1 MKVNLIYPI
10 DIEVAGDINRIEL
23 PPLGILYVA
32 SSLKKEGHKVNV
44 VGIDENTNDLPES
57 DLDGLAITASTT
69 YPKFQRLARE
79 ILNTRNTIKIAGNT
93 HSHAFPQSTL
103 SDLGLDAVFIGEA
116 EESLPKFLRYLN
128 SSDNVIEALRN
139 TDSVAY
145 FNENGIYVP
154 NKTIAKVSDVNSLA
168 FPAREL
174 MPKENILLENRL
186 RGTDKLITTFV
197 TSRGCPYSCNFCGN
211 LNNGSVRYRSGENIR
226 REVESL
232 SEMYSNFGGLLIMD
246 ETFTLSKNHVIET
259 TDSIKG
265 LGIQYVAS
273 SRADRMSPD
282 VVSALKESGCME
294 VKFGV
299 ETGSQYLLDRMNK
312 KANIEKFKQG
322 IKTAAEGGLYTKLF
336 LMHGFPGENEET
348 TTETINM
355 LKELQPYVRR
365 IALYRFVPLPGST
378 VYNRSNEFD
387 LHIGEDPTRFHI
399 YHNNEHW
406 WGSKDDFKIVQEQ
419 YQRLESAV
427 VSLFGKVN

>member
-186 RGTDKLITTFV
+186 RGT
-197 TSRGCPYSCNFCGN
+197 
-211 LNNGSVRYRSGENIR
+211 
-226 REVESL
+226 
-232 SEMYSNFGGLLIMD
+232 
-246 ETFTLSKNHVIET
+246 
-259 TDSIKG
+259 
-265 LGIQYVAS
+265 
-273 SRADRMSPD
+273 
-282 VVSALKESGCME
+282 
-294 VKFGV
+294 
-299 ETGSQYLLDRMNK
+299 
-312 KANIEKFKQG
+312 
-322 IKTAAEGGLYTKLF
+322 
-336 LMHGFPGENEET
+336 
-348 TTETINM
+348 
-355 LKELQPYVRR
+355 
-365 IALYRFVPLPGST
+365 
-378 VYNRSNEFD
+378 
-387 LHIGEDPTRFHI
+387 
-399 YHNNEHW
+399 
-406 WGSKDDFKIVQEQ
+406 
-419 YQRLESAV
+419 
-427 VSLFGKVN
+427 